1 MITKRTII
9 KGTPIS
15 GGLVLGQARVI
26 LPGDV
31 DFTEIS
37 IPASRI
43 GEEIK
48 ALEEAVELTIR
59 EIHELLDSAGKK
71 IGGPV
76 AKIFDAQLL
85 IADDEQFLNQ
95 VKTEIRSRRRNA
107 GFVYYSLVRSTTAP
121 LKSSPDLYM
130 RQMATDIEAVAQRVL
145 SHLIGSDRSD
155 QKLPPHTIVVGK
167 MFTPGDILTY
177 RKRKAIGFLVGEG
190 GVNSHMALIS
200 RALRLPMVM
209 VRDVHFEISDDSD
222 LIIDG
227 TSGEVI
233 VNPTGADWSEYQK
246 RKKRQGPAAI
256 TRIRKLA
263 NIPPVTADGKVI
275 TVGANL
281 TLRGPADDVLSE
293 RKIPVGLYR
302 TEFLYLA
309 NYDFPDE
316 DFQFE
321 YYYQIAEKYADTTV
335 TLRVF
340 DLGYDKLVA
349 DAAWPSE
356 DNPALG
362 WRGMRAMLDMNQ
374 IFKTQVRAI
383 LRASVLKNIKIM
395 LPMITDIAELEQA
408 YKLISQ
414 AKFSL
419 RKNGVPFDENI
430 EVGIM
435 IEVPAAAMSADV
447 LIRKADFVSIGTNDL
462 TQYTLAADRT
472 NNRVSSLY
480 SSYHPSVLRLIKM
493 IVEAA
498 RKNGKS
504 VSVCGEMAGELLAV
518 PLFVGLEL
526 DLLSMNPARIF
537 DVCRMVRKVDSE
549 MARHLLNSVMAS
561 ETQPQVIHKLQTY
574 KNQLDKMKTIRR
586 RKYGLVDAQ

>member
-1 MITKRTII
+1 MLSRRTII

-31 DFTEIS
+31 EFAEITV
-37 IPASRI
+37 PVSRVS
-43 GEEIK
+43 EEIE
-48 ALEEAVELTIR
+48 ALEQAVAQTIE

-95 VKTEIRSRRRNA
+95 VKHQIRSQRRNA
-107 GFVYYSLVRSTTAP
+107 GFIYNSLVRSTTAP
-121 LKSSPDLYM
+121 LKSSPDSYM
-130 RQMATDIEAVAQRVL
+130 QQMATDIEAVAQRVL
-145 SHLIGSDRSD
+145 SHLSGHNKSD
-155 QKLPPHTIVVGK
+155 QKFPPHTILVGK
-167 MFTPGDILTY
+167 MFTPGDILSY

-209 VRDVHFEISDDSD
+209 AHDVHFEIVNDAK

-233 VNPTGADWSEYQK
+233 VNPSDSDWSEYQK

-263 NIPPVTADGKVI
+263 DIPPVTADGKVVH
-275 TVGANL
+275 VGANL

-316 DFQFE
+316 DYQFQ

-335 TLRVF
+335 TFRVF

-349 DAAWPSE
+349 DTGWPSE

-362 WRGMRAMLDMNQ
+362 WRGMRAMLDMNH
-374 IFKTQVRAI
+374 IFKTQLGAI
-383 LRASVLKNIKIM
+383 LRASVLKNVKIL
-395 LPMITDIAELEQA
+395 LPMITDVSELEQA
-408 YKLISQ
+408 RKLISQ
-414 AKFSL
+414 AKFRL
-419 RKNGVPFDENI
+419 RKNSVPFDEDI

-435 IEVPAAAMSADV
+435 IEVPSAAMTADILV
-447 LIRKADFVSIGTNDL
+447 RKADFVSIGTNDL
-462 TQYTLAADRT
+462 AQYTLAADRT

-480 SSYHPSVLRLIKM
+480 SSYHPSVLKLIRM

-498 RKNGKS
+498 RRHGKS
-504 VSVCGEMAGELLAV
+504 ISVCGEMAGDLLAL
-518 PLFVGLEL
+518 PLFVGMEL

-537 DVCRMVRKVDSE
+537 DVCRMVRKMDSS
-549 MARHLLNSVMAS
+549 MARHLLNSVLS
-561 ETQPQVIHKLQTY
+561 SDTQQQVIHKLQTY
-574 KNQLDKMKTIRR
+574 KNELDKMKTIRR
-586 RKYGLVDAQ
+586 RKHGSVDT